1 MKPDDTGNNQ
11 GGPRGAGRERG
22 AAGGEA
28 GHHPDGVSATNLLV
42 ELAQCQRGIR
52 ALLHAALASME
63 PIAKQVL
70 PSVSFTL
77 TGLIHATE
85 VAANKVLDQAEQLA
99 SDRDRL
105 GKALAR
111 LEPYVSKTDPASRRA
126 WTDVTECSQTL
137 ATRLVGIMS
146 AMAFQDLTTQ
156 HLAGAIKAV
165 DETREQ
171 LTEVLVMLD
180 LPVQAEEPEAQLK
193 PGTSV
198 NHSSDGASRQAL
210 ADQLWAEMRER

>member
-1 MKPDDTGNNQ
+1 MKPDDTGNHSQ
-11 GGPRGAGRERG
+11 AAPRGASRERV
-22 AAGGEA
+22 AASGDAEN
-28 GHHPDGVSATNLLV
+28 HQDGVSATNLLV

-52 ALLHAALASME
+52 ALLHAALATME
-63 PIAKQVL
+63 PLAKQTL

-105 GKALAR
+105 GKALLR
-111 LEPYVSKTDPASRRA
+111 LEPYVNKSDPAARRA
-126 WTDVTECSQTL
+126 WTDVTECSQAL
-137 ATRLVGIMS
+137 ATRLIGIMS
-146 AMAFQDLTTQ
+146 AMAFQDLTSQ
-156 HLAGAIKAV
+156 HLAGAIKSV
-165 DETREQ
+165 DEVREQ

-180 LPVQAEEPEAQLK
+180 LPVQAEDPEPQR

-198 NHSSDGASRQAL
+198 NSSPDGSRQAL

>member
-1 MKPDDTGNNQ
+1 MKPDEAGNNQ
-11 GGPRGAGRERG
+11 SALRVNRER
-22 AAGGEA
+22 ATTGGEIV
-28 GHHPDGVSATNLLV
+28 HHPDGVSATSLLV

-52 ALLHAALASME
+52 ALLHAAMSTVE
-63 PIAKQVL
+63 PIAKQTL

-111 LEPYVSKTDPASRRA
+111 LEPYVSKSDPAARRA

-165 DETREQ
+165 DETRES

-180 LPVQAEEPEAQLK
+180 LPVQAEEPEPPR

-198 NHSSDGASRQAL
+198 NSTPDGSRQAL

>member
-1 MKPDDTGNNQ
+1 MKPDEAGNSQ
-11 GGPRGAGRERG
+11 STPRGASR
-22 AAGGEA
+22 EA
-28 GHHPDGVSATNLLV
+28 GSHPDGVSATNLLI

-52 ALLHAALASME
+52 ALLHAAVATVE
-63 PIAKQVL
+63 PMAKQTL

-99 SDRDRL
+99 ADRDRL
-105 GKALAR
+105 GKALLR
-111 LEPYVSKTDPASRRA
+111 LEPYVNKADPGARRA

-165 DETREQ
+165 DETRDQ

-180 LPVQAEEPEAQLK
+180 LPVQADEAEPKQK

-198 NHSSDGASRQAL
+198 NSSSDASRQAL
-210 ADQLWAEMRER
+210 ADQLWAEMRDR

>member
-1 MKPDDTGNNQ
+1 MKPDEAGNNQ
-11 GGPRGAGRERG
+11 SAPRGGSRER
-22 AAGGEA
+22 AATGGDSVN
-28 GHHPDGVSATNLLV
+28 HPDGVSATSVLV

-52 ALLHAALASME
+52 ALLHAALATVE
-63 PIAKQVL
+63 PMAKQTL

-156 HLAGAIKAV
+156 HLAGAIKAKQS
-165 DETREQ
+165 TAAA
-171 LTEVLVMLD
+171 MFAA
-180 LPVQAEEPEAQLK
+180 LPTNMAQLA
-193 PGTSV
+193 
-198 NHSSDGASRQAL
+198 DAL
-210 ADQLWAEMRER
+210 RAKREEAGE

>member
-1 MKPDDTGNNQ
+1 MKSDEGNNQ
-11 GGPRGAGRERG
+11 SAPRGGSRGDAGN
-22 AAGGEA
+22 
-28 GHHPDGVSATNLLV
+28 HPDGVSATSLLV

-52 ALLHAALASME
+52 ALLHAALATVE
-63 PIAKQVL
+63 PIAKQTL

-180 LPVQAEEPEAQLK
+180 LPVQVEGEMEPQR

-198 NHSSDGASRQAL
+198 NSSSDGSRQAL

>member
-1 MKPDDTGNNQ
+1 MKSDEAGNNQ
-11 GGPRGAGRERG
+11 SAPRGGSRGDAGN
-22 AAGGEA
+22 
-28 GHHPDGVSATNLLV
+28 HPDGVSATSLLV

-52 ALLHAALASME
+52 ALLHAALATVE
-63 PIAKQVL
+63 PIAKQTL

-180 LPVQAEEPEAQLK
+180 LPVQVEGEMEPQR

-198 NHSSDGASRQAL
+198 NSSSDGSRQAL

>member
-1 MKPDDTGNNQ
+1 MKPDDTGNSQ
-11 GGPRGAGRERG
+11 SPPRGASRERG
-22 AAGGEA
+22 MDA
-28 GHHPDGVSATNLLV
+28 GHHPDGVSATHLLV

-52 ALLHAALASME
+52 ALLHAALASVE
-63 PIAKQVL
+63 PIAKQVM

-180 LPVQAEEPEAQLK
+180 LPVQAEEPEPAR

-198 NHSSDGASRQAL
+198 NSSSDGSSRQAL